1 MSESKETKMPVS
13 NLAKVLGP
21 TIVGYSSQ
29 DLQPEELMREI
40 AVQASTL
47 EKLIQIDSDYWNTYI
62 SANTGDSLYS

>member
-1 MSESKETKMPVS
+1 MPVS

>member
-1 MSESKETKMPVS
+1 MPVS

-62 SANTGDSLYS
+62 STNTNDSLYS